1 MKLITKINM
10 KNSLLITK
18 YIRKILEMDSDLMK
32 KIPIKQFFPVDA
44 KLSTKFPF
52 AVIIRA
58 SMNDNLSKDGLYED
72 VVTILIYV
80 VDDNY
85 INSIE
90 IANEIRN
97 WLEGHIY
104 KDDYIN
110 INRIRLNSSSEGLEN
125 NAFVQELSF
134 NVYIN

>member
-1 MKLITKINM
+1 M

-18 YIRKILEMDSDLMK
+18 YIRMILSEDKELMK

-52 AVIIRA
+52 AVIIRTA
-58 SMNDNLSKDGLYED
+58 MNDNLSKDGLYED

-110 INRIRLNSSSEGLEN
+110 IKRIKLNSSAEGLEN
-125 NAFVQELSF
+125 NAFIQELSF
-134 NVYIN
+134 NVYIQNL